1 MKEENETFLERVSYA
16 MFRYGLGLYLLSGM
30 VSLLGFVGSFL
41 LKRFSWY
48 WGLPF
53 VVCGILFL
61 VVFPPFCCEGAPA
74 FRCGE
79 ESQLSFFHI
88 TRNVVLLEI

>member
-16 MFRYGLGLYLLSGM
+16 MFRYVLGLYSLSGM
-30 VSLLGFVGSFL
+30 VSLLGLVGSFL

-61 VVFPPFCCEGAPA
+61 VVFPLALFLLSVDDWRQEKHV
-74 FRCGE
+74 E
-79 ESQLSFFHI
+79 E
-88 TRNVVLLEI
+88 NEIKVS

>member
-16 MFRYGLGLYLLSGM
+16 MFRYSLGLYLLSGM
-30 VSLLGFVGSFL
+30 VSLLGLVGSFL

-61 VVFPPFCCEGAPA
+61 VVFPLALFL
-74 FRCGE
+74 
-79 ESQLSFFHI
+79 LSLTSSPRLKPGDSSYPDDGRGSGF
-88 TRNVVLLEI
+88 

>member
-16 MFRYGLGLYLLSGM
+16 MFQYGLGLYLLSGM
-30 VSLLGFVGSFL
+30 VSLLGLVGSFL

-61 VVFPPFCCEGAPA
+61 VVFPLALFLLSVDDW
-74 FRCGE
+74 RQKKHVGE
-79 ESQLSFFHI
+79 
-88 TRNVVLLEI
+88 NEIKVS

>member
-16 MFRYGLGLYLLSGM
+16 MFRYGLSLYLLSGM
-30 VSLLGFVGSFL
+30 VSLLGLVGSFL

-53 VVCGILFL
+53 IVCGILFL
-61 VVFPPFCCEGAPA
+61 VVFPLALFL
-74 FRCGE
+74 
-79 ESQLSFFHI
+79 LSVDDW
-88 TRNVVLLEI
+88 RQKKPCRRKRD